1 MNLKL
6 KLGTN
11 DAFDC
16 PEGKYRAV
24 LETIGAPK
32 KRINRPCQEQVRA
45 MFRVKDSP
53 GKGHLVA
60 RTFCADLSYGSEL
73 YNFVESWLD
82 GNFEAL
88 LNDSRE
94 LDLNLLLGR
103 EADLLITHW
112 DDGAHD
118 KPFVKIAGIFPPGKL
133 VE

>member
-11 DAFDC
+11 DLFDC
-16 PEGKYRAV
+16 PEGKYRAL

-32 KRINRPCQEQVRA
+32 KRINRPCQEQVRTI
-45 MFRVKDSP
+45 FRVKHST
-53 GKGHLVA
+53 GKEYLVG
-60 RTFCADLSYGSEL
+60 RTFCADLSYGGEL

-88 LNDSRE
+88 LDDNRE
-94 LDLNLLLGR
+94 LDLHLLLGR

-112 DDGAHD
+112 GDGRE

-133 VE
+133 IEG